1 MTTTGAAVQPSDV
14 QLVAASR
21 FDGVHFLAV
30 FDRHASGVHAYLAR
44 RMGDGAADSGL
55 GEAFAS
61 AYASRR
67 HFRAWGDSA
76 GPWLL
81 GVATGLVRRQW
92 RLEQARLRS
101 FRDEPAD
108 CGAGAI
114 ADHLQHLAAR
124 DRDILLLA
132 AWEDQEPAAVAM
144 ALDLPD
150 RAVVSRLAGLAGEL
164 AWFATAPSRPPVP
177 ARSGDPA
184 GAGDGLDRLRAMCP
198 PIGPLDPTRRA
209 AVRRDLQVL
218 AGLTDRDGAARST
231 ISVAAEHE
239 QHRRWLAR
247 PGASLARRSRR

>member
-44 RMGDGAADSGL
+44 RMGDVLVLPGDT
-55 GEAFAS
+55 
-61 AYASRR
+61 ASRR

-114 ADHLQHLAAR
+114 ADHLQHCLLYTSDAA
-124 DRDILLLA
+124 D
-132 AWEDQEPAAVAM
+132 E
-144 ALDLPD
+144 
-150 RAVVSRLAGLAGEL
+150 
-164 AWFATAPSRPPVP
+164 
-177 ARSGDPA
+177 
-184 GAGDGLDRLRAMCP
+184 
-198 PIGPLDPTRRA
+198 
-209 AVRRDLQVL
+209 
-218 AGLTDRDGAARST
+218 
-231 ISVAAEHE
+231 
-239 QHRRWLAR
+239 
-247 PGASLARRSRR
+247 